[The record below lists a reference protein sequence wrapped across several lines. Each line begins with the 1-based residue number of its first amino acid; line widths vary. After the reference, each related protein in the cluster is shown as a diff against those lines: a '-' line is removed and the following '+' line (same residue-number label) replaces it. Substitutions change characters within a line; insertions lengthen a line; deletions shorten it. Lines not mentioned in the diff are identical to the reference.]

1 MTRSLRIVLIAVIVA
16 ALAFVG
22 GPWIYIN
29 VFRDDAPA
37 PLADTTPAP
46 VDTSVDT
53 PAADTV
59 PALPSDVSGTWTV
72 TAESVAGYR
81 VEEILFGQN
90 VTAVGRTSA
99 VTGSLTFDAT
109 SLTAAS
115 FDVDMTT
122 VASDDS
128 RRDRQFASRIMDV
141 ATYPTATFVLGAPI
155 VLPDDALSGNP
166 VTVDATGELTLR
178 GTTKTV
184 TIPLTATLTATGIDV
199 RGEFEVVFADWQ
211 IPDPSL
217 PGISTE
223 DRGILEFALTAVR

>member
-1 MTRSLRIVLIAVIVA
+1 MTRPLRIALIAVIVA

-37 PLADTTPAP
+37 PLADTTTPVDSG
-46 VDTSVDT
+46 VDTSV
-53 PAADTV
+53 ADTI

-90 VTAVGRTSA
+90 VTAVGRTNA
-99 VTGSLTFDAT
+99 VTGSFTFEGE
-109 SLTAAS
+109 SLTSAA
-115 FDVDMTT
+115 FDVDMATIE
-122 VASDDS
+122 SDDS

-155 VLPDDALSGNP
+155 ILPDGALTGTP
-166 VTVDATGELTLR
+166 VTIDATGDLTMR
-178 GTTKTV
+178 GTTRTV
-184 TIPLTATLTATGIDV
+184 TITLNASLTTEGIDV
-199 RGEFEVVFADWQ
+199 RGEYEVVFAEWN

-223 DRGILEFALTAVR
+223 DRGILEFRLLATR

>member
-1 MTRSLRIVLIAVIVA
+1 MTRPLRITLIAVIVA
-16 ALAFVG
+16 VIAFVG

-37 PLADTTPAP
+37 PLVDTTVVP
-46 VDTSVDT
+46 
-53 PAADTV
+53 ADTV
-59 PALPSDVSGTWTV
+59 TDTTAAEAPALPTDVSGTWNL

-90 VTAVGRTSA
+90 VTAVGRTNA

-109 SLTAAS
+109 SLTAAT
-115 FDVDMTT
+115 FEVDMATI
-122 VASDDS
+122 VSDDS
-128 RRDRQFASRIMDV
+128 RRDRQFAGRIMDV

-155 VLPDDALSGNP
+155 TLPDGALAGTP
-166 VTVDATGELTLR
+166 VTIDATGDLTLR
-178 GTTKTV
+178 GTTKTI
-184 TIPLTATLTATGIDV
+184 TIPLTAALTPAGIEV
-199 RGEFEVVFADWQ
+199 RGEYEVVFADWQ

-223 DRGILEFALTAVR
+223 DRGILEFALIAVR

>member
-1 MTRSLRIVLIAVIVA
+1 MTRPLRITLVAVIVA
-16 ALAFVG
+16 AIAFVG

-37 PLADTTPAP
+37 PLVETTLAPTDTVTDTT
-46 VDTSVDT
+46 
-53 PAADTV
+53 AAEV
-59 PALPSDVSGTWTV
+59 PALPTDVSGTWNL

-90 VTAVGRTSA
+90 VTAVGRTNA

-115 FDVDMTT
+115 FEVDMATI
-122 VASDDS
+122 ASDDS
-128 RRDRQFASRIMDV
+128 RRDRQFAGRIMDV

-155 VLPDDALSGNP
+155 TLPDGALAGSP
-166 VTVDATGELTLR
+166 VTIDATGDLTLR

-184 TIPLTATLTATGIDV
+184 TIPLTATLTPAGIDV

-223 DRGILEFALTAVR
+223 DRGILEFALIAVR